1 MHGAS
6 ERSLRG
12 MLERTEEVVSSGAD
26 ASQVGRD
33 LFTLA
38 LTLDGAHSL
47 RRALTEP
54 VVPAEAKQRLLHS
67 LFDGRLGAE
76 ALQAAEAGVG
86 VRWSSTHD
94 LSDAME
100 QASVAAYVAKADS
113 EGRLDALEDDLF
125 RFSRI
130 VEASPSLREAL
141 SDAFAPI
148 EGKRRLVEDLVGDK
162 VDPTTTAL
170 LTQAVSGRHRSLST
184 VLGMYQKIAAARR
197 DRMVAT
203 AWVAVP
209 LSEEHRERLT
219 RALSAQQG
227 RDVHLNVVVD
237 PEVLGG
243 VRVALGEEVLDSTV
257 ATRLSAAQR
266 RLER

>member
-12 MLERTEEVVSSGAD
+12 VLDRTEEVVASGAD
-26 ASQVGRD
+26 ASAVGRD
-33 LFTLA
+33 LFALA
-38 LTLDGAHSL
+38 LALDDAHSL

-54 VVPAEAKQRLLHS
+54 VVPAEAKRRLLHS
-67 LFDGRLGAE
+67 LFDSRLGAE
-76 ALQAAEAGVG
+76 ALRVAEAGVG

-100 QASVAAYVAKADS
+100 QASVAAHVARADA

-130 VEASPSLREAL
+130 IEANAALREVL
-141 SDAFAPI
+141 SDPFAPV

-162 VDPTTTAL
+162 VDPTTTVL
-170 LTQAVSGRHRSLST
+170 LTQAVAGRHRSMTAVLS
-184 VLGMYQKIAAARR
+184 LYQRLAAARR
-197 DRMVAT
+197 DKMVAT
-203 AWVAVP
+203 VWVAAP
-209 LSEEHRERLT
+209 LSEEHRERLA
-219 RALSAQQG
+219 RALAAQQG

-237 PEVLGG
+237 PGVMGG
-243 VRVALGEEVLDSTV
+243 VRVAVGEEVLDSTV
-257 ATRLSAAQR
+257 ATRLKAAQR
-266 RLER
+266 RIER